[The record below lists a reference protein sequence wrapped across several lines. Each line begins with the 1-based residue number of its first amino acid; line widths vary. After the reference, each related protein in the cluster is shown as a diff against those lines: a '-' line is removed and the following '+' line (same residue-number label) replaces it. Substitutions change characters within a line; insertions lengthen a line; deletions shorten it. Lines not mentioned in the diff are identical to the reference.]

1 VVTNNNIIKNVAVY
15 LRISRDKGENVDTLQ
30 NHRERLVRLCEERGY
45 TFTVYEEIVSG
56 QARMEAREALNSL
69 LDDIEKY
76 DAVVVT
82 AIDRLSRDL
91 EYSIHIFKRLEKA
104 GIPVI
109 TPERIYTEQ
118 DFTLYA
124 IESTLAHGE
133 YKQIRKRML
142 QGKRDKALRGEIVAS
157 RPPFGYDSILNKDK
171 KRTFVPNEK
180 AETVRKI
187 FNLAINGYGG
197 KSISDITGKPYK
209 SVQNILRNEA
219 YTGTMIYKDIRV
231 EDAFPAIVDKDT
243 FKKADYAMRE
253 RFAGDREQR
262 VRTKG
267 KVRTI
272 LKDLVYCDNCGRK
285 ISFQLKRREV
295 YEDAMVTK
303 KCECGMQ
310 GVKEETLLAE
320 FYAQFYWVELHF
332 REEWQK
338 ALDTPLEDKR
348 GNIEGQLTE
357 LTKKQEK
364 LNKRLKNAREMR
376 LDGELSKAEFEE
388 IKAESE
394 NELIALSS
402 KLAELQDELSSLDT
416 AKLSQGYQ
424 EKLKLIGM
432 IKQELNLPEGK
443 GQINYTKIE
452 PCTNKEEANRLL
464 KLLIDKIYYFRGIE
478 ADAFGNEEE
487 VIKLTIAPK

>member
-1 VVTNNNIIKNVAVY
+1 MVTNNNIIKNVAVY

-30 NHRERLVRLCEERGY
+30 NHRERLVRLCEDRGY
-45 TFTVYEEIVSG
+45 TYTIYEEIVSG

-69 LDDIEKY
+69 LDDLEKY
-76 DAVVVT
+76 EAVVVT

-157 RPPFGYDSILNKDK
+157 RPPYGYDSILTKDK
-171 KRTFVPNEK
+171 KRTFIPNEE
-180 AETVRKI
+180 ADTVRKI

-209 SVQNILRNEA
+209 SVQNIIRNEA

-231 EDAFPAIVDKDT
+231 EDAFTAIVDKDT
-243 FKKADYAMRE
+243 FKKANHAMTA
-253 RFAGDREQR
+253 RFVGDREQR
-262 VRTKG
+262 TRTRG
-267 KVRTI
+267 KVRTV
-272 LKDLVYCDNCGRK
+272 LKDLVFCDKCDRK
-285 ISFQLKRREV
+285 ISFQLKHRG
-295 YEDAMVTK
+295 YGEDLVTK
-303 KCECGMQ
+303 KCLCGMS
-310 GVKEETLLAE
+310 GAKESVLLAE

-332 REEWQK
+332 REQWQK

-348 GNIEGQLTE
+348 GLIEGQLTE

-364 LNKRLKNAREMR
+364 LNRRLKNAREMR

-394 NELIALSS
+394 NEIIALSS
-402 KLAELQDELSSLDT
+402 KITELQDELLSLDT
-416 AKLSQGYQ
+416 TKLSQGYQ

-443 GQINYTKIE
+443 GQLNYTKIE
-452 PCTNKEEANRLL
+452 PCTNKEEANRML

-478 ADAFGNEEE
+478 ANAFGEEEE

>member
-1 VVTNNNIIKNVAVY
+1 VVSNNNIIKNVAVY
-15 LRISRDKGENVDTLQ
+15 LRISREKNETEDTLQ
-30 NHRERLVRLCEERGY
+30 NHRERLIRLCDERGY
-45 TFTVYEEIVSG
+45 SYTIYEEIVSG
-56 QARMEAREALNSL
+56 QARMETREALNSL
-69 LDDIEKY
+69 LDDLEKY

-133 YKQIRKRML
+133 YKQIKKRML

-180 AETVRKI
+180 AETVREI

-197 KSISDITGKPYK
+197 KAISDITGKPHK
-209 SVQNILRNEA
+209 SVQNIIRNEA

-231 EDAFPAIVDKDT
+231 EDAFPTIVDKET
-243 FKKADYAMRE
+243 FKKANHAMTA

-262 VRTKG
+262 TRTKG

-285 ISFQLKRREV
+285 INFQLKGEK
-295 YEDAMVTK
+295 YGGKLVTK
-303 KCECGMQ
+303 KCVCGMS

-338 ALDTPLEDKR
+338 ALDTPLEDKK
-348 GNIEGQLTE
+348 GIVEGQLNE

-364 LNKRLKNAREMR
+364 LNRRLKNAREMR

-388 IKAESE
+388 IKTESE
-394 NELIALSS
+394 NEIIALSS
-402 KLAELQDELSSLDT
+402 KIAELQDELLTLDT

-478 ADAFGNEEE
+478 ADAFGNEE

>member
-1 VVTNNNIIKNVAVY
+1 MVTNNIIKNVAMY

-30 NHRERLVRLCEERGY
+30 NHRERLVRLCEDRGY
-45 TFTVYEEIVSG
+45 TYTIYEEIVSG

-69 LDDIEKY
+69 LDELEKY

-91 EYSIHIFKRLEKA
+91 EYSIHIFKRLEKV

-157 RPPFGYDSILNKDK
+157 RPPYGYDSVMVDK
-171 KRTFVPNEK
+171 KRTFVPNK
-180 AETVRKI
+180 DADTVKKI

-209 SVQNILRNEA
+209 SVQNIIRNEA

-231 EDAFPAIVDKDT
+231 EDAFTAIVDKDT
-243 FKKADYAMRE
+243 FKKANQAMKA

-262 VRTKG
+262 TRTKG

-272 LKDLVYCDNCGRK
+272 LKDLVYCDNCDRK
-285 ISFQLKRREV
+285 ISFQLKRREL

-303 KCECGMQ
+303 KCECGMP

-332 REEWQK
+332 RKEWQK
-338 ALDTPLEDKR
+338 ALETPLEDKK
-348 GNIEGQLTE
+348 GIIEGRLTE

-364 LNKRLKNAREMR
+364 LNRRLKNAREMR

-394 NELIALSS
+394 KELIALSS
-402 KLAELQDELSSLDT
+402 KIAELNEELLSLDT
-416 AKLSQGYQ
+416 TKLSQGYQ

-432 IKQELNLPEGK
+432 IKEELNLPEGK
-443 GQINYTKIE
+443 GQLNYTKIE
-452 PCTNKEEANRLL
+452 ECTNKEEANRLL

-478 ADAFGNEEE
+478 ANAFGEEEE
-487 VIKLTIAPK
+487 VIKLTIAPR